1 MSDLPR
7 RAVAAVVAI
16 PLLGWFLF
24 SRTPY
29 PFGAVIVVASL
40 AGLREVFAMLRKLK
54 FRPFEPVGYAAAL
67 ACHAAALWEW
77 NLPASLSILAAPV
90 FLLTVI
96 LLALL
101 LAMLCRGME
110 KDNVPS
116 VAVTLFAA
124 LYAGW
129 LASFVTRLRVLPEG
143 AQWVF
148 LLFVLTWTYDTAAY
162 FWGVNFGGPK
172 LWPSVSPKKTWA
184 GLWGGIGTTLA
195 ILVALRHLLPAGTGP
210 HLFPYPLAIRSLW
223 WLVPVGCVMAQLGDL
238 AESMLKR
245 AAGVKD
251 SGAFLPGHGGLLDK
265 LDSFLFTGP
274 LLYFLAVAVL

>member
-7 RAVAAVVAI
+7 RALAAVVAI
-16 PLLGWFLF
+16 PLLAWCLF
-24 SRTPY
+24 APSPY
-29 PFGAVIVVASL
+29 PFAAVIVVASL
-40 AGLREVFAMLRKLK
+40 AGLREAFAMLRKLG
-54 FRPFEPVGYAAAL
+54 FCPFEPVGYAAAL
-67 ACHAAALWEW
+67 AFHASALWEW
-77 NLPASLSILAAPV
+77 TLPASLSLLAAPV
-90 FLLTVI
+90 FLVTVAV
-96 LLALL
+96 LVLL
-101 LAMLCRGME
+101 LAMLGRGMQ

-124 LYAGW
+124 LYVGW

-162 FWGVNFGGPK
+162 FWGVNVGGPK
-172 LWPSVSPKKTWA
+172 LWPSISPKKTWA

-195 ILVALRHLLPAGTGP
+195 LLVALRHVLPAGTGP
-210 HLFPYPLAIRSLW
+210 HLFPFPLTIRALW

>member
-1 MSDLPR
+1 VSDLPR
-7 RAVAAVVAI
+7 RAVVAVIAV
-16 PLLGWFLF
+16 PLLAWLLFLP
-24 SRTPY
+24 TAV
-29 PFGAVIVVASL
+29 PFGLLILLVSL
-40 AGLREVFAMLRKLK
+40 QGLREVFGMLRKLG
-54 FRPFEPVGYAAAL
+54 FRPFEPVGYIAAVAF
-67 ACHAAALWEW
+67 HAAAFGEW
-77 NLPASLSILAAPV
+77 SLGGSAAILAAPV
-90 FLLTVI
+90 FLVTVL

-101 LAMLCRGME
+101 LAMLCRGMR

-162 FWGVNFGGPK
+162 FWGVSVGGPK

-184 GLWGGIGTTLA
+184 GLWGGIGTTLV
-195 ILVALRHLLPAGTGP
+195 ILVALRHFLPPVTGP
-210 HLFPYPLAIRSLW
+210 HLLPVPLELRALW